1 MTPSKPAMIGI
12 SGFKNSGKTTLT
24 SKLIAAL
31 SARGYVV
38 SSIKHAHHAFDLDQ
52 EGTDTDKHRRAGARE
67 VAIASAKRWAIMH
80 ETPDGAPE
88 PSLDEIS
95 ARLSPCDIVV
105 IEGYKDEGHMKLV
118 MIANEDQLPL
128 LDRVSNI
135 VAVIAARD
143 VPLPDMTIP
152 VFDRDD
158 IDAITAFVV
167 DMALD

>member
-167 DMALD
+167 DMALN

>member
-80 ETPDGAPE
+80 ETPDGTPE

-118 MIANEDQLPL
+118 MIANENQLPL

-167 DMALD
+167 DMALN